1 MNTREQARARSEPG
15 GARCAAEGP
24 GGEAVPRGG
33 DEGRSRRGGRV
44 AGPQLDHVAIAVRSF
59 DDVLPLLE
67 RLGGAEATRP
77 QRVESQGV
85 ELCFVGDV
93 EVIRPLSDDNGVARF
108 IERRGPGLHHVAYR
122 VPDLGKSMDGL
133 RAEGY
138 VFTSDEPLAGAGGHR
153 IAFMHPRAAGGLLVE
168 LVERG

>member
-1 MNTREQARARSEPG
+1 MNTREQVRARSEPG
-15 GARCAAEGP
+15 GARCTAGGP

-33 DEGRSRRGGRV
+33 DESRSRRGGHL
-44 AGPQLDHVAIAVRSF
+44 AGLELDHVAIAVRSF

-67 RLGGAEATRP
+67 RLGGTAATRP
-77 QRVESQGV
+77 RRVESQGV

-93 EVIRPLSDDNGVARF
+93 EIIRPLADDNGVARF
-108 IERRGPGLHHVAYR
+108 IERRGPGLHHIAYR
-122 VPDLGKSMDGL
+122 VRDLGKSMDGL
-133 RAEGY
+133 KAEGY